1 MNEEIVTHYFVY
13 DSFEQENSKQG
24 GMLVLV
30 DFVTLTRAMRQ
41 VS

>member
-1 MNEEIVTHYFVY
+1 MNEEIVIHYFVY
-13 DSFEQENSKQG
+13 DSFEHENSKQRI
-24 GMLVLV
+24 LVLV